1 MKSLTAG
8 SFYNRRKELFEN
20 NPAYSDFM
28 IKHYMGTRIDID
40 KVIIDANE
48 NIAAVNVTVTYPEN
62 GTDKLK
68 YILKK
73 DESGHWKIVLQ
84 QTK

>member
-40 KVIIDANE
+40 RVIIDANE
-48 NIAAVNVTVTYPEN
+48 RYSRCQCDGYLP
-62 GTDKLK
+62 GKW
-68 YILKK
+68 YR
-73 DESGHWKIVLQ
+73 
-84 QTK
+84 